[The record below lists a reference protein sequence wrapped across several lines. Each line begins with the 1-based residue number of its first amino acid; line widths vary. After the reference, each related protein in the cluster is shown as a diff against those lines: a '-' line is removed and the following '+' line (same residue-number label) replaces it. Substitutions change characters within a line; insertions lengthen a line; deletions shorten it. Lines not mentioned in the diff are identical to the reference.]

1 MVDKMV
7 HICEDGDLCNC
18 ILSASEVNLKTLNN
32 QDEHHQSDLNEHH
45 QSDLNEN
52 HKCDLNEHHKGDLNE
67 QHQSDLNEH
76 HKGDLNEQ
84 HQSDLNEYHKCDLNE
99 HHKGDLN
106 EQNQSDLKEHH
117 KGDLNEPHQS
127 DLKEHHKGD
136 LNEHHQS
143 DLNEHHKGDLN
154 EHHKGDLNEQN
165 QSDLNEN
172 HKGDLNEPHQSD
184 LNEHHKGDLN
194 EQHQSDL
201 NEHHKGDLNEHHKGD
216 LNEHHKGDLN
226 EHHKGDLNEQHQSD
240 LNEHH
245 KGDLN
250 EHHKGDL
257 NEQNQSD
264 LNEHHKG
271 DLNEQNQSDMITPH
285 QGPVDDFDTESKMD
299 SYPTDS
305 DINIEMI
312 NSVGLKDQVTHVSES
327 RSQTNRLVGL
337 NTCSGN
343 EDAELHMDMTDCD
356 PSDSGINVEMINCV
370 GLKDKVTCDRESRSQ
385 TTSLVA
391 PNTCS
396 GNEDHDQSCPC
407 ATQLHMDMTDCD
419 PSDSDI
425 NVEMSD
431 LVRLRD
437 QVACVSNSRR
447 KLRSQTNRVTRSQT
461 SNVVAPNTC
470 TENEDADQHM
480 DVTDTKEEIGY
491 ECKTD
496 CARSDSD
503 INIEMSDYVGTKNQ
517 DICVRDSRRNLRSQA
532 NKAPKTFTEDGELHM
547 DVTDTKE
554 KKGSEC
560 KTDCEPS
567 GSGING
573 EIQDFVG
580 LKDQATCIRNSKR
593 KLRSKDLV
601 GSDSSVTHCTRKR
614 KNDLQKN
621 SVGDVPRNKSR
632 RRSDKITVENESST
646 DNYNYPLS
654 NQRQPGEKAENL
666 MASHEL
672 IKEDTNKCDHTNKY
686 AGNRK
691 NGFSERLNLTCSG
704 FDDVETT
711 QSNRNDDEQS
721 SEEHLPDKDSVPPN
735 VPKTDLRGGNS
746 VRLKNKKRN
755 IKGKKSI
762 NKKNSYLKN
771 LSENRASKVKQ
782 SSDNKVP
789 KSKITDEKLKSEI
802 EQMRCKNTQAM
813 DKDKEIDD
821 KFERLKQSLSDLDG
835 FGLDSQ
841 QRKKI
846 DNFMDTL
853 NELETKLKETETKPY
868 KPLLKNPTA
877 KVKKCK
883 TKTAMGNT
891 KKADKT
897 TKNSK
902 VKSKETHTKEATTSQ
917 SKEIP
922 KKSLI
927 TSTPKLKSVKR
938 RGRCKKRKS
947 DKAPSKVPGKEM
959 KQGIPDQ
966 QEQASLDFSL
976 PTPTVENANPF
987 LWSRRSSDR

>member
-52 HKCDLNEHHKGDLNE
+52 HKGDLNEHHKGDLNE

-84 HQSDLNEYHKCDLNE
+84 HQSDLNEHQKGDLNEQNQSDLNEQNQSDLNEHHKGDLNEQHQSDLNEHHKGDMNE

-106 EQNQSDLKEHH
+106 EQNQSDLNEHH
-117 KGDLNEPHQS
+117 KGDLNEQHQS
-127 DLKEHHKGD
+127 DLDEHHKGDLNEQHQIDLNEHHKGDLNEHRKGDLNEHHKGDLNEHHKGD

-154 EHHKGDLNEQN
+154 EHH
-165 QSDLNEN
+165 
-172 HKGDLNEPHQSD
+172 
-184 LNEHHKGDLN
+184 
-194 EQHQSDL
+194 
-201 NEHHKGDLNEHHKGD
+201 
-216 LNEHHKGDLN
+216 
-226 EHHKGDLNEQHQSD
+226 
-240 LNEHH
+240 
-245 KGDLN
+245 
-250 EHHKGDL
+250 
-257 NEQNQSD
+257 
-264 LNEHHKG
+264 
-271 DLNEQNQSDMITPH
+271 QSDMIAPH
-285 QGPVDDFDTESKMD
+285 RGPVDDFDTESKMD
-299 SYPTDS
+299 SYHTLS
-305 DINIEMI
+305 DINI
-312 NSVGLKDQVTHVSES
+312 
-327 RSQTNRLVGL
+327 
-337 NTCSGN
+337 
-343 EDAELHMDMTDCD
+343 
-356 PSDSGINVEMINCV
+356 EMINCV
-370 GLKDKVTCDRESRSQ
+370 GLKDNVTCVRESRSQ
-385 TTSLVA
+385 TTRLVA

-396 GNEDHDQSCPC
+396 GNEDHSQSCPC

-419 PSDSDI
+419 PPDSDI
-425 NVEMSD
+425 NVETSD

-437 QVACVSNSRR
+437 HFACVRDSRR

-461 SNVVAPNTC
+461 NNLVAPNTRADNEDADQHMDVSDTKEEIGSECKTDCAPSDSDINIEMTDYVGIKNQVMCVKDSKRILRSQANNLVAPNTC
-470 TENEDADQHM
+470 TENEDA
-480 DVTDTKEEIGY
+480 
-491 ECKTD
+491 
-496 CARSDSD
+496 
-503 INIEMSDYVGTKNQ
+503 
-517 DICVRDSRRNLRSQA
+517 
-532 NKAPKTFTEDGELHM
+532 ELHM

-554 KKGSEC
+554 KKGSGC

-567 GSGING
+567 DSDKNG
-573 EIQDFVG
+573 EIRHFVV
-580 LKDQATCIRNSKR
+580 KDQVTCISDTKR

-601 GSDSSVTHCTRKR
+601 GSDSAVTHCTRKR
-614 KNDLQKN
+614 KHDLQKN

-632 RRSDKITVENESST
+632 RPSDKITVENESST

-654 NQRQPGEKAENL
+654 NQRQARDKAENL
-666 MASHEL
+666 MASHEPMK
-672 IKEDTNKCDHTNKY
+672 KETNTCDHTNKY

-691 NGFSERLNLTCSG
+691 YGFSERLNLTCSG
-704 FDDVETT
+704 FDDVEATDI
-711 QSNRNDDEQS
+711 NRNDDEHI
-721 SEEHLPDKDSVPPN
+721 SEEHLPEKDSVPPN

-762 NKKNSYLKN
+762 NKKKTYLKN

-782 SSDNKVP
+782 SGDNKVP
-789 KSKITDEKLKSEI
+789 KSKITEKSNSEV
-802 EQMRCKNTQAM
+802 EQMRCKNTQSI

-841 QRKKI
+841 ERKKI
-846 DNFMDTL
+846 DNFIDTL

-883 TKTAMGNT
+883 NKTALGNT

-902 VKSKETHTKEATTSQ
+902 VKSKETHTKEAATSQ
-917 SKEIP
+917 SKEIL

-938 RGRCKKRKS
+938 RGRCKKGKS
-947 DKAPSKVPGKEM
+947 NKASSRGPGEGM
-959 KQGIPDQ
+959 KQGITDQ
-966 QEQASLDFSL
+966 QDQASLDFSL

-987 LWSRRSSDR
+987 LWSRRSSDRYMSSLLI

>member
-32 QDEHHQSDLNEHH
+32 LDEHHQSDLNEHH
-45 QSDLNEN
+45 QSNLNEN
-52 HKCDLNEHHKGDLNE
+52 HKGDLNEHHKGDLNE

-84 HQSDLNEYHKCDLNE
+84 HQSDLNEYHKGDLNE

-106 EQNQSDLKEHH
+106 EQNQSDLNEHH
-117 KGDLNEPHQS
+117 KGDLNEQHQS
-127 DLKEHHKGD
+127 DLNEHHKGD
-136 LNEHHQS
+136 LNEQHQSDLNEYHKGDLNEHHKGDLNEQNQSDLYEHHKGDLNEQHQS

-165 QSDLNEN
+165 QSDLNEHHRGDLN
-172 HKGDLNEPHQSD
+172 EQHQSDLNEHHKGDLNEQHQSDLNEHHKGDLNEQNQSD

-216 LNEHHKGDLN
+216 LNEHHKGDL
-226 EHHKGDLNEQHQSD
+226 KEQH
-240 LNEHH
+240 
-245 KGDLN
+245 
-250 EHHKGDL
+250 
-257 NEQNQSD
+257 QSD

-271 DLNEQNQSDMITPH
+271 DLNEQNQSYMITPH
-285 QGPVDDFDTESKMD
+285 QGPVNDFYTERKTN

-312 NSVGLKDQVTHVSES
+312 NCVGLKDQVTHVSES
-327 RSQTNRLVGL
+327 RSQTNKLVGL
-337 NTCSGN
+337 
-343 EDAELHMDMTDCD
+343 
-356 PSDSGINVEMINCV
+356 
-370 GLKDKVTCDRESRSQ
+370 
-385 TTSLVA
+385 
-391 PNTCS
+391 NTCS

-431 LVRLRD
+431 MVRLRD
-437 QVACVSNSRR
+437 QVACVSDSRR
-447 KLRSQTNRVTRSQT
+447 KLRSQTKRVSRSQT
-461 SNVVAPNTC
+461 NNLVTPNTC
-470 TENEDADQHM
+470 AENEDADQHM
-480 DVTDTKEEIGY
+480 DVSDTKEEIGS

-496 CARSDSD
+496 CERSDSD
-503 INIEMSDYVGTKNQ
+503 INIEMSVNVGYKNQ
-517 DICVRDSRRNLRSQA
+517 VTCVRDSSRKLRSQA
-532 NKAPKTFTEDGELHM
+532 NNLVGPNTCSENEDGELHR

-554 KKGSEC
+554 KIGSER
-560 KTDCEPS
+560 KTDCALS
-567 GSGING
+567 VSDING
-573 EIQDFVG
+573 EIRDFVG
-580 LKDQATCIRNSKR
+580 LKDQDTCISDTKR

-614 KNDLQKN
+614 KNDQKN

-632 RRSDKITVENESST
+632 RRSCKSKVENESST

-654 NQRQPGEKAENL
+654 NQRQARDKAEHL

-672 IKEDTNKCDHTNKY
+672 MNEETNKCDHTNKY

-711 QSNRNDDEQS
+711 NSNKNDDEQS
-721 SEEHLPDKDSVPPN
+721 SEEHLPENDSVPPN
-735 VPKTDLRGGNS
+735 VPKTDLRAGNS
-746 VRLKNKKRN
+746 ETLKNKKRN
-755 IKGKKSI
+755 SKGKKSI
-762 NKKNSYLKN
+762 NKKKTYLRN
-771 LSENRASKVKQ
+771 LSENRASKVKR
-782 SSDNKVP
+782 SGDNKVP
-789 KSKITDEKLKSEI
+789 KSKITEKLNSDV
-802 EQMRCKNTQAM
+802 EQMRCKNTQSM

-846 DNFMDTL
+846 DNFIDTL

-868 KPLLKNPTA
+868 KPLLKKPTA

-897 TKNSK
+897 TKKSK
-902 VKSKETHTKEATTSQ
+902 VKSKETHTKEAATGQ
-917 SKEIP
+917 RKEIP

-938 RGRCKKRKS
+938 RGQCKKRKS
-947 DKAPSKVPGKEM
+947 DKASSTVPAGETKC
-959 KQGIPDQ
+959 GIPDQ

>member
-7 HICEDGDLCNC
+7 HICEDGDFCNC

-52 HKCDLNEHHKGDLNE
+52 HKGDLNEHHKGDLNE

-76 HKGDLNEQ
+76 QKGDLNEQ
-84 HQSDLNEYHKCDLNE
+84 HQSDLNEY
-99 HHKGDLN
+99 
-106 EQNQSDLKEHH
+106 
-117 KGDLNEPHQS
+117 
-127 DLKEHHKGD
+127 
-136 LNEHHQS
+136 
-143 DLNEHHKGDLN
+143 HKGDLN

-165 QSDLNEN
+165 QSDLNE
-172 HKGDLNEPHQSD
+172 
-184 LNEHHKGDLN
+184 HHKGDLN
-194 EQHQSDL
+194 ER
-201 NEHHKGDLNEHHKGD
+201 
-216 LNEHHKGDLN
+216 
-226 EHHKGDLNEQHQSD
+226 HQSD

-271 DLNEQNQSDMITPH
+271 DLNEQHQSDLNEHHKGDLNEQHQSDLNEHHKGDLNEQNQSDLNEHHKADLNEQHQSDLNEHHKGDLNEHHKFDLNEQHQSDLNEHHKGDLNEHHKGDLNEQNQNDLNEHHKGDLNEQNQSDMITPH
-285 QGPVDDFDTESKMD
+285 QGPMDDFDTESKMD

-305 DINIEMI
+305 DINTEMI
-312 NSVGLKDQVTHVSES
+312 SCVGLQDNVNCITES
-327 RSQTNRLVGL
+327 RSQTTSLVAP

-356 PSDSGINVEMINCV
+356 PSDS
-370 GLKDKVTCDRESRSQ
+370 DR
-385 TTSLVA
+385 
-391 PNTCS
+391 
-396 GNEDHDQSCPC
+396 
-407 ATQLHMDMTDCD
+407 
-419 PSDSDI
+419 

-431 LVRLRD
+431 LARPRD
-437 QVACVSNSRR
+437 QVACVSDSRK
-447 KLRSQTNRVTRSQT
+447 KLRSQTKRVTRSQT
-461 SNVVAPNTC
+461 NNLVAPNTC

-480 DVTDTKEEIGY
+480 DVTDTKKEIGSR
-491 ECKTD
+491 CKTD
-496 CARSDSD
+496 CAPSDSD
-503 INIEMSDYVGTKNQ
+503 INIEMSEYVGIKNQ
-517 DICVRDSRRNLRSQA
+517 VICVSHSKRKLRSQA
-532 NKAPKTFTEDGELHM
+532 NNLVAPNTCTENEDGELLM
-547 DVTDTKE
+547 DVTDM
-554 KKGSEC
+554 KGEIGSGC

-567 GSGING
+567 GSDKNG
-573 EIQDFVG
+573 EIQHFVV
-580 LKDQATCIRNSKR
+580 KDQVTCIRDSKR

-601 GSDSSVTHCTRKR
+601 GTCSDSSVTHCTRKR
-614 KNDLQKN
+614 KNDQKN

-632 RRSDKITVENESST
+632 RRSDKSTVENESST
-646 DNYNYPLS
+646 DKYNYPLS
-654 NQRQPGEKAENL
+654 NQRQPRGKAENL
-666 MASHEL
+666 MASREL
-672 IKEDTNKCDHTNKY
+672 MTEETNNCDHTNKY

-711 QSNRNDDEQS
+711 NSNRNDDEHS
-721 SEEHLPDKDSVPPN
+721 SAEHLPEKDYVPPN

-746 VRLKNKKRN
+746 VRLKDKKRN
-755 IKGKKSI
+755 SKGKKSI
-762 NKKNSYLKN
+762 NKKKTYLKN
-771 LSENRASKVKQ
+771 LSENMASKVKR
-782 SSDNKVP
+782 SGENKVP
-789 KSKITDEKLKSEI
+789 KSKITEKLKSEV
-802 EQMRCKNTQAM
+802 EQMKCKNTQSM

-846 DNFMDTL
+846 DNFIDTL

-883 TKTAMGNT
+883 TKTALGNT

-902 VKSKETHTKEATTSQ
+902 VKSKETHTKEAATSQ

-927 TSTPKLKSVKR
+927 TSTPKLKSVKG

-947 DKAPSKVPGKEM
+947 NKTPSTVPGREM
-959 KQGIPDQ
+959 KQGITDQ
-966 QEQASLDFSL
+966 QEQASLDYSL
-976 PTPTVENANPF
+976 PTPTVENANPL

>member
-194 EQHQSDL
+194 EQHQNDL

-216 LNEHHKGDLN
+216 LNKHHKGDLN

-327 RSQTNRLVGL
+327 RSQTKRLVGL

-343 EDAELHMDMTDCD
+343 EDAE
-356 PSDSGINVEMINCV
+356 
-370 GLKDKVTCDRESRSQ
+370 
-385 TTSLVA
+385 
-391 PNTCS
+391 
-396 GNEDHDQSCPC
+396 
-407 ATQLHMDMTDCD
+407 LHMDMTDCD

-437 QVACVSNSRR
+437 QVACVSDSRR
-447 KLRSQTNRVTRSQT
+447 QLRSQTNRVSRSQT
-461 SNVVAPNTC
+461 NNLVAPNTC

-480 DVTDTKEEIGY
+480 DVTDNKEEIGS

-496 CARSDSD
+496 CVHSDLD
-503 INIEMSDYVGTKNQ
+503 INIEMSDHVGIKNQ
-517 DICVRDSRRNLRSQA
+517 VICLRDSKRNLSSQA
-532 NKAPKTFTEDGELHM
+532 NNLVALNTCTENEVGELHM
-547 DVTDTKE
+547 NVTDTKE

-567 GSGING
+567 DSDKNG
-573 EIQDFVG
+573 EIRHFVV
-580 LKDQATCIRNSKR
+580 KDQVTCISDIKR

-601 GSDSSVTHCTRKR
+601 GSDSAVAHCTRKR

-621 SVGDVPRNKSR
+621 LVGDVPRNKSR
-632 RRSDKITVENESST
+632 RRSCKSTVENESST
-646 DNYNYPLS
+646 DKYNYPLP
-654 NQRQPGEKAENL
+654 NQRQPREKAENF
-666 MASHEL
+666 MASHGLMNE
-672 IKEDTNKCDHTNKY
+672 ETDNCDHTNKY
-686 AGNRK
+686 AGKRK

-704 FDDVETT
+704 FDDVKTT
-711 QSNRNDDEQS
+711 QGNKNDDEHS
-721 SEEHLPDKDSVPPN
+721 SEEHLLEKDSVPPN
-735 VPKTDLRGGNS
+735 VPKTDLRVGNS
-746 VRLKNKKRN
+746 VTLKNKKRN
-755 IKGKKSI
+755 SKGKKSI
-762 NKKNSYLKN
+762 NKKKTYLKN
-771 LSENRASKVKQ
+771 LSENRASKAKQ
-782 SSDNKVP
+782 SGDSKVP
-789 KSKITDEKLKSEI
+789 KSKITEKSKSDVKC
-802 EQMRCKNTQAM
+802 RNTQSM

-841 QRKKI
+841 ERKKI
-846 DNFMDTL
+846 DNFIDTL

-883 TKTAMGNT
+883 TKTAIGNT

-902 VKSKETHTKEATTSQ
+902 VKSKETHTKEAATGQ
-917 SKEIP
+917 SKEMP

-947 DKAPSKVPGKEM
+947 VKAPSTGPAGETKR
-959 KQGIPDQ
+959 GIPEQ

>member
-32 QDEHHQSDLNEHH
+32 QDEHHQSDLNENHKGALNEHH
-45 QSDLNEN
+45 KGDLNEQ
-52 HKCDLNEHHKGDLNE
+52 HQSDLNEHHKGDLNE

-84 HQSDLNEYHKCDLNE
+84 HQSDLNEQHKGDLNEQHQSDLNELHRGDLNE

-106 EQNQSDLKEHH
+106 EQN
-117 KGDLNEPHQS
+117 
-127 DLKEHHKGD
+127 
-136 LNEHHQS
+136 QS

-154 EHHKGDLNEQN
+154 EHHKGDLNEHHK
-165 QSDLNEN
+165 SDLNEQ
-172 HKGDLNEPHQSD
+172 HQSD

-201 NEHHKGDLNEHHKGD
+201 NEHHKGDLNEQHQS
-216 LNEHHKGDLN
+216 DLN

-264 LNEHHKG
+264 QNEHHKGYLNEHQKGDLNEHHKG

-285 QGPVDDFDTESKMD
+285 QGPSNDFYTESKMN

-312 NSVGLKDQVTHVSES
+312 NCVGLKDQVTHVSES
-327 RSQTNRLVGL
+327 RSQTNRLVG
-337 NTCSGN
+337 
-343 EDAELHMDMTDCD
+343 
-356 PSDSGINVEMINCV
+356 
-370 GLKDKVTCDRESRSQ
+370 
-385 TTSLVA
+385 

-419 PSDSDI
+419 PSDSGI

-437 QVACVSNSRR
+437 PVACVSDSRR
-447 KLRSQTNRVTRSQT
+447 KLRSQTKRVSRSQINNLVT
-461 SNVVAPNTC
+461 QNTC

-480 DVTDTKEEIGY
+480 DVTDNKEEIRS

-496 CARSDSD
+496 CVHSDSD
-503 INIEMSDYVGTKNQ
+503 INIEMSDHVGFKNQ
-517 DICVRDSRRNLRSQA
+517 VICVRDSMRKLRSQA
-532 NKAPKTFTEDGELHM
+532 NNLVALNTCTENVDGELHM

-554 KKGSEC
+554 QKGSGC
-560 KTDCEPS
+560 KKNFEPPDS
-567 GSGING
+567 DING
-573 EIQDFVG
+573 EIRDFVG
-580 LKDQATCIRNSKR
+580 LKDQVTCIKDSKR
-593 KLRSKDLV
+593 KLRSKDLI
-601 GSDSSVTHCTRKR
+601 GSDSSVTYCTRKR
-614 KNDLQKN
+614 KNDQKN

-632 RRSDKITVENESST
+632 RRSDKSTVENESST
-646 DNYNYPLS
+646 DKYNYPLS
-654 NQRQPGEKAENL
+654 NQRQPREKAENL
-666 MASHEL
+666 MASHGQM
-672 IKEDTNKCDHTNKY
+672 KEETNKCNHTNKY

-711 QSNRNDDEQS
+711 HSNRNDDEHG
-721 SEEHLPDKDSVPPN
+721 SEKHLPEKDSVPPN

-746 VRLKNKKRN
+746 VRLKIKKRN
-755 IKGKKSI
+755 SKGKKSI
-762 NKKNSYLKN
+762 NKKKTYLKN
-771 LSENRASKVKQ
+771 LSENRASKVKR
-782 SSDNKVP
+782 SGDNKFP
-789 KSKITDEKLKSEI
+789 KSKITENLSSEV
-802 EQMRCKNTQAM
+802 EQMKCKNTQSL

-846 DNFMDTL
+846 DNFIDTL

-883 TKTAMGNT
+883 TKTAMGNA

-902 VKSKETHTKEATTSQ
+902 VKSKETHTKEAATSQ

-927 TSTPKLKSVKR
+927 TSTPKLKSVKG
-938 RGRCKKRKS
+938 RGRYKKRKS
-947 DKAPSKVPGKEM
+947 NKAPSTVPGEGM